1 MERRSG
7 GGIHGGSRV
16 RQKGGESEWEGCRK
30 ERRITCVFLESCK
43 ESRKKKL
50 QDIHPSKAKTIK
62 CSLIARWNIKRT
74 YSIVRS
80 KRM

>member
-30 ERRITCVFLESCK
+30 ERRITCVFLERK
-43 ESRKKKL
+43 VGKKKL

>member
-30 ERRITCVFLESCK
+30 ERRITCVFLE
-43 ESRKKKL
+43 RKVGKKNYKIYIL
-50 QDIHPSKAKTIK
+50 RKQKQ
-62 CSLIARWNIKRT
+62 
-74 YSIVRS
+74 
-80 KRM
+80 

>member
-1 MERRSG
+1 MSGKGVGRSG
-7 GGIHGGSRV
+7 GLRV
-16 RQKGGESEWEGCRK
+16 FSSKVARK
-30 ERRITCVFLESCK
+30 VG
-43 ESRKKKL
+43 KKKL

>member
-43 ESRKKKL
+43 ESRKKKTTRYTSFE
-50 QDIHPSKAKTIK
+50 SKNNKVQ
-62 CSLIARWNIKRT
+62 S
-74 YSIVRS
+74 YS
-80 KRM
+80 KMEY